1 MKNLFFKINIFFFLI
16 NLSSFSQE
24 IILKGTVLDE
34 NENPLYGANIYFEGT
49 TIGTVSNEKG
59 YFELKLT
66 NQINSIFV
74 ISYIGYKEVYFKN
87 YTIFKD
93 KIHQV
98 YLQPEIES
106 LNEIIVKNHLFSRK
120 DFLKSFKENF
130 LGEKKFWKEC
140 IIVNEDDLIFD
151 YDYNKH
157 TFYAKSYE
165 DLIIRNDYLGYK
177 IIYKLEDFEVK
188 FTSKSLSKSQI
199 IQSFYSGISRFIEI
213 NNEKRIIK
221 RREKAYENSTLQFFR
236 WISKNDWSDKSYLL
250 FDGSFNI
257 DPNNYLKIN
266 SLNNFYN
273 VSVFKIEKDLKP
285 KNFISELNILY
296 RRKYQSKIIFYTNN
310 FLIDFYGLN
319 NEIEN
324 IIFSGDMTK
333 KKISEMLP
341 ADYGM

>member
-24 IILKGTVLDE
+24 IILRGIVLDE

-74 ISYIGYKEVYFKN
+74 ISYVGYKEVYFNN
-87 YTIFKD
+87 YMVFKD

-151 YDYNKH
+151 YDYDNN
-157 TFYAKSYE
+157 TFYARSYE
-165 DLIIRNDYLGYK
+165 DLIIKNGYLGYK

-188 FTSKSLSKSQI
+188 FISKSLSKSQVM
-199 IQSFYSGISRFIEI
+199 QSFYSGISRFIDI
-213 NNEKRIIK
+213 NNEKKIIK

-236 WISKNDWSDKSYLL
+236 WISKNDWSDKSYRL

-257 DPNNYLKIN
+257 DPDNYLKVK

-285 KNFISELNILY
+285 KNFVSELNILY
-296 RRKYQSKIIFYTNN
+296 RRKYQSKIIFYTNY
-310 FLIDFYGLN
+310 FSIDYYGLN

-324 IIFSGDMTK
+324 IIFSGDLTK

>member
-1 MKNLFFKINIFFFLI
+1 M
-16 NLSSFSQE
+16 
-24 IILKGTVLDE
+24 DE

-213 NNEKRIIK
+213 NNEK
-221 RREKAYENSTLQFFR
+221 E
-236 WISKNDWSDKSYLL
+236 
-250 FDGSFNI
+250 
-257 DPNNYLKIN
+257 
-266 SLNNFYN
+266 
-273 VSVFKIEKDLKP
+273 
-285 KNFISELNILY
+285 
-296 RRKYQSKIIFYTNN
+296 
-310 FLIDFYGLN
+310 
-319 NEIEN
+319 
-324 IIFSGDMTK
+324 
-333 KKISEMLP
+333 
-341 ADYGM
+341 